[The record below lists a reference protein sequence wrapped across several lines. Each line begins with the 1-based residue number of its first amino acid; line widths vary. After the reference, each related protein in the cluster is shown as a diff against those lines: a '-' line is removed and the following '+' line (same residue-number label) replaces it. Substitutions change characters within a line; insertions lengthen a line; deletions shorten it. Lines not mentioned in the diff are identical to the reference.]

1 MEELSQHQVKELLSY
16 LQFERQKRREIRGEI
31 SGDLSDIMKEKF
43 EPETVYSGTEAHEI
57 LSDVPDTIAH
67 TVDEELIRQRDISIN
82 LMSQIFLKAQ
92 EKDFII
98 ELSIPELENESATDA
113 ANLLAGKI
121 LMNET
126 KIMSTAENKQENDGE
141 KQISQEELQKLRDE
155 NEKLKSQ
162 LLGNKRNWPEFIE
175 AQKKLKDLNA
185 EVHELKAKLGEE

>member
-16 LQFERQKRREIRGEI
+16 LQFERQKRKEIRGEI

-43 EPETVYSGTEAHEI
+43 EPETVYFGTEAHEI